1 MQYLYN
7 IQIVSQ
13 LFMLTIVF
21 LVNSTILVGR
31 ALGSQ
36 KLHKGFNCMGVL
48 GPLTPAFLKGQLYIE
63 QAQMPK

>member
-1 MQYLYN
+1 MQYLNN
-7 IQIVSQ
+7 IQSVSQ

-21 LVNSTILVGR
+21 LVNSTVLGVKS
-31 ALGSQ
+31 LGSQ

-48 GPLTPAFLKGQLYIE
+48 VPLTPAFLKGQLYIE